1 MKRYLILIALVIL
14 TAAASS
20 VWAQA
25 AIPAAPTADYEIT
38 WYTID
43 GGGGT
48 QSSGAYTL
56 NGTVGQLDAG
66 TLSGGSYTLAGG
78 YWNGSATVQHVYL
91 PLVLR

>member
-14 TAAASS
+14 AAAASS

-43 GGGGT
+43 GGGGSAT
-48 QSSGAYTL
+48 GGAYTL
-56 NGTVGQLDAG
+56 NGTVGQPDAG
-66 TLSGGSYTLAGG
+66 TLIGGSYTLAGG
-78 YWNGSATVQHVYL
+78 YWSGSASVHRVYL
-91 PLVLR
+91 PLVLK

>member
-38 WYTID
+38 WYTVD

-48 QSSGAYTL
+48 VSGGVYTL
-56 NGTVGQLDAG
+56 DGTLGQPDAG
-66 TLSGGSYTLAGG
+66 TLIGGSYTLDGG
-78 YWNGSATVQHVYL
+78 YWHGSASAQHVYL